1 MLFVEIYIFCFTN
14 DKNTKEIMNDEKIL
28 KLCILTTIVG
38 LIGLMIVSGYV
49 NPEKVT
55 INKID
60 KSKIDNQVELEAQ
73 VVSIQETK
81 GKTKIIGLSDQTG
94 KINMVIFPST
104 IINTKL
110 EKQEKIKVICKV
122 TQYNG
127 QLELILEE
135 PQNIKLL

>member
-28 KLCILTTIVG
+28 KLCIITTIVG

-104 IINTKL
+104 TINTKL

>member
-104 IINTKL
+104 TINTKL

-135 PQNIKLL
+135 SQNIKLL

>member
-1 MLFVEIYIFCFTN
+1 MLKFIFFCFTN
-14 DKNTKEIMNDEKIL
+14 DKNTKEVMNDEKIL
-28 KLCILTTIVG
+28 KLCIITTIVG

-104 IINTKL
+104 TINTKL

>member
-1 MLFVEIYIFCFTN
+1 
-14 DKNTKEIMNDEKIL
+14 MNDEKIL
-28 KLCILTTIVG
+28 KLCIITTIVG
-38 LIGLMIVSGYV
+38 LIGLIIVSGYV

-60 KSKIDNQVELEAQ
+60 KSKIDNQIELEAQ

-104 IINTKL
+104 TINTKL
-110 EKQEKIKVICKV
+110 EKQEKIKVICNV